1 MLEILKDNA
10 ILYVEDE
17 PNIQANIVEYL
28 REFFGAVYTADDGAQ
43 AIASYEKYHP
53 DVILLDINLPYI
65 DGLSVAKEIRQDNK
79 SVKIIMLTAH
89 TEQEKLLTATE
100 LKLTKYLIKPIT
112 PKAFKETMQLLANEL
127 SQESKRF
134 IPLSRECQ
142 WDKQEEILYLHGE
155 VVTLTAKEYK
165 LLSLLID
172 KQTEL
177 VCYEEIMISLWEDAW
192 EREISLGSVKNQVS
206 LLRKKLPSG
215 CIDSIYGKGY
225 RLK

>member
-17 PNIQANIVEYL
+17 PDIQANLVEYL
-28 REFFGAVYTADDGAQ
+28 QEFFGTVYTADDGAQ

-65 DGLSVAKEIRQDNK
+65 DGLSVAKEIRQGNK

-127 SQESKRF
+127 SQDSKRF
-134 IPLSRECQ
+134 IPLSHECQ

-165 LLSLLID
+165 LLALLID

-177 VCYEEIMISLWEDAW
+177 VCYEDIMVILWEDAW
-192 EREISLGSVKNQVS
+192 ERDISLGSVKNQVS
-206 LLRKKLPSG
+206 LLRKKLPPG